1 MPRRSVSSKMPC
13 QNLKINP
20 QKSKIIINGHNQ
32 IHLHCW
38 AHRCYVR
45 RESNQKCCHFKG
57 TNFIAM
63 WTTWFIENHFVSHH
77 RHFCNKSKSKL
88 EINFVRTYPW
98 YHNRSKMCHLEEC
111 SPRGSF
117 FGRPIQAATK
127 RIHNLMFKFWA
138 LIETVLKEKTSND
151 RHSVIIILSYYKQ
164 TT

>member
-1 MPRRSVSSKMPC
+1 MPRRAVSLKMPC

-20 QKSKIIINGHNQ
+20 QNSKIIINGHNQ

-38 AHRCYVR
+38 VNRCYVR

-77 RHFCNKSKSKL
+77 RHFCNKPKSKL
-88 EINFVRTYPW
+88 EIYFVRTYQW
-98 YHNRSKMCHLEEC
+98 YHNRFKMCQIEV
-111 SPRGSF
+111 SVYNVARF
-117 FGRPIQAATK
+117 WWANFRP
-127 RIHNLMFKFWA
+127 KFWA
-138 LIETVLKEKTSND
+138 LRVIETVLKRQTSNE
-151 RHSVIIILSYYKQ
+151 RHSVIIILSYYKR